1 MEEKRH
7 AGILAASFVKDGMT
21 VGLGTGSTVYH
32 VIVRL
37 GERVKEGLRIR
48 CVSTSEATTELAES
62 LGLDLIPMSEVLNID
77 MTIDGADEVD
87 RSCNG
92 IKGGGGALLHEKLV
106 ADISRIVVWVV
117 DSSKIVERLGAFPLP
132 IEIVPFFHMQLI
144 SKLEGMGFSPRLRM
158 SGSCPFTTDENNYII
173 DLETGFIEDPE
184 GLHRKLKL
192 MPGVIETGLFI
203 TTADIVVVGSKDGAK
218 VLRNTR

>member
-106 ADISRIVVWVV
+106 AGHPPGLWCGWLTAARLLKGSEHFRFLLKSCL
-117 DSSKIVERLGAFPLP
+117 SSIC
-132 IEIVPFFHMQLI
+132 
-144 SKLEGMGFSPRLRM
+144 SS
-158 SGSCPFTTDENNYII
+158 
-173 DLETGFIEDPE
+173 
-184 GLHRKLKL
+184 
-192 MPGVIETGLFI
+192 
-203 TTADIVVVGSKDGAK
+203 
-218 VLRNTR
+218 